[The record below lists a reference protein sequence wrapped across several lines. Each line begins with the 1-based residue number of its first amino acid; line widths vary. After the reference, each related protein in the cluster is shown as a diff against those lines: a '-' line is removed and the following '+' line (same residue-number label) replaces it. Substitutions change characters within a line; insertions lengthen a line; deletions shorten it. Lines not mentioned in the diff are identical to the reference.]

1 MARVDQYAGGA
12 GGWDVDGADIHR
24 HPAGGEQ
31 MRHGGED
38 RGGDGGGAV
47 GDQHLRVAGGA
58 HQGLGRVEHGA
69 GGVQPH
75 IGVGAQGG

>member
-1 MARVDQYAGGA
+1 
-12 GGWDVDGADIHR
+12 
-24 HPAGGEQ
+24 